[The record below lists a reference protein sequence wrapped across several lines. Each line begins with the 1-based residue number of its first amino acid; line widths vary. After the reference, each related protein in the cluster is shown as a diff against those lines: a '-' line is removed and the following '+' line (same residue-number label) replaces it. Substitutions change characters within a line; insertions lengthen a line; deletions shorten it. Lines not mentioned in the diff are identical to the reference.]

1 MAMMTYWSVEVGWLD
16 YWITGSVGFCKRDAC
31 RGKLLEL
38 DVLRSGGGMWSM
50 EESELWMAWTWAA
63 GELCLLSC
71 LSKERSTVELDDE
84 GGRTFLRVLIHLIMQ
99 DYPPLVSGSLQLI
112 FKHFSQRADVLQAF
126 KQVSTSLRLSAVLQ
140 LLSHPSL
147 IESLR
152 NYQDISTRYRSNWM
166 I

>member
-1 MAMMTYWSVEVGWLD
+1 M
-16 YWITGSVGFCKRDAC
+16 
-31 RGKLLEL
+31 
-38 DVLRSGGGMWSM
+38 
-50 EESELWMAWTWAA
+50 
-63 GELCLLSC
+63 
-71 LSKERSTVELDDE
+71 ELDDE

-152 NYQDISTRYRSNWM
+152 NYQDISTRYRSN
-166 I
+166 